1 MRTGEVDVISV
12 QKGAGRIAVLAH
24 VNKRCVRLRLLYLTD
39 TARQGAA
46 AWTQASLAN
55 AALQKMAEGF
65 CK

>member
-1 MRTGEVDVISV
+1 MRTGETDVISV
-12 QKGAGRIAVLAH
+12 QKDAGRIAVLAH
-24 VNKRCVRLRLLYLTD
+24 MQNRCVRLKLLYLTD
-39 TARQGAA
+39 TTRQGAA